1 MSAVQSSTR
10 SAARQRFQR
19 ARRQA
24 NRERMSARLTGRET
38 TLLPFAAVRSQLRQQ
53 SPLYR
58 GLQEVPMGAIVGS
71 VGRYRE
77 FTRHFLPLNDS
88 LQERWVNVEALST
101 TQGWPPIDL
110 YQVGNLYFVKD
121 GNHRV
126 SVARQMELPTI
137 EAHVWEF
144 PEDISIDPDAP
155 LDNLLIELGMKNF
168 MARTRLDE
176 RIPEHSI
183 RFTSPGRYTELLT
196 QIQVLQETLS
206 FIDDEKMPYD
216 EAVLAWYEMIYL
228 PTVQII
234 RDSGLLTAFPGRTEA
249 DLFVWV
255 SQHRELLREMFGE
268 YANLADLA
276 QLLAAKYGKGS
287 LGKMVRQ
294 VRRLL
299 GSEDLPPLADPDLE
313 QKPEENK
320 E

>member
-1 MSAVQSSTR
+1 MSEIQPSTR
-10 SAARQRFQR
+10 SAAVQRFQR

-38 TLLPFAAVRSQLRQQ
+38 TLLPFDAVRSQLRQQ

-58 GLQEVPMGAIVGS
+58 GIQEAPLDAIVGS

-77 FTRHFLPLNDS
+77 FTRQFLPLNDS
-88 LQERWVNVEALST
+88 LQERWVNVESLSSA
-101 TQGWPPIDL
+101 QGWPPVDL
-110 YQVGNLYFVKD
+110 YQVGNVYFVKD

-126 SVARQMELPTI
+126 SVARQMEMPTI
-137 EAHVWEF
+137 EANVWQF
-144 PEDISIDPDAP
+144 PEEISVEPDTK
-155 LDNLLIELGMKNF
+155 LDELLIELGMRNF

-176 RIPEHSI
+176 QVPDHNI
-183 RFTSPGRYTELLT
+183 RFTSPGRHTELLT

-206 FIDDEKMPYD
+206 LIDDEKMPYD

-234 RDSGLLTAFPGRTEA
+234 KDSGLMDAFPGRTEA
-249 DLFVWV
+249 DLFAWF
-255 SQHRELLREMFGE
+255 SLRREPLRAMYGD
-268 YANLADLA
+268 YDNLTDLA
-276 QLLAAKYGKGS
+276 QTVAEQYDAGG
-287 LGKMVRQ
+287 LGKVVRQ

-299 GSEDLPPLADPDLE
+299 GSEKLPPLANPDVDARS
-313 QKPEENK
+313 EE